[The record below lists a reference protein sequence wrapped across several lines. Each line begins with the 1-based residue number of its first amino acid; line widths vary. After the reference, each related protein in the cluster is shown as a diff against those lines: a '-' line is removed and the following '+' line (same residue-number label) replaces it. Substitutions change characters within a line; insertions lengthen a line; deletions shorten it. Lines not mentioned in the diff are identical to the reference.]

1 MDRSDVR
8 ELYFIALISNVPS
21 ILEWGILSHNKSLRL
36 PHDDSIAMPEVQEK
50 RKAKKIP
57 GTNKKLHDYAN
68 LYFDA
73 HNPML
78 CKRRDLNDRICVLR
92 VDSSVLELQNVV
104 IADQN
109 AASNWVRFYPKEE
122 GLAAIDKDRLFAR
135 YWTHPGNQIEEWV
148 HSSAKCAEVL
158 VPNMIEPSYIL
169 GAFVANQTASEAFG
183 RLNCELTVCIRSDI
197 FF

>member
-21 ILEWGILSHNKSLRL
+21 ILERGILSHNKSVRL
-36 PHDDSIAMPEVQEK
+36 PHDNSIAMAEMQEK
-50 RKAKKIP
+50 RKAKRIP
-57 GTNKKLHDYAN
+57 GTNRRLHDYAN

-78 CKRRDLNDRICVLR
+78 CKRQDLNDRICVLR
-92 VDSSVLELQNVV
+92 VDSSVLELPDVV

-122 GLAAIDKDRLFAR
+122 GLAAIDKDKLFAR
-135 YWTHPGNQIEEWV
+135 YWTHPDDQIKAWA

-158 VPNMIEPSYIL
+158 VPGMIEPRYIL
-169 GAFVANQTASEAFG
+169 GAFVANQAAFEAFG
-183 RLNCELTVCIRSDI
+183 RLNCGLTVCIRSDI